1 MFEQYQS
8 SGRIGALGIPA
19 MLIAALGAGVGL
31 GIVYAYII
39 AWIPIIY
46 VSILATGGFA
56 FALGFSVSLAASL
69 GHVRNGTVAHL
80 FGLFAGLV
88 GLYAAW
94 AWDGYARLDGEIPV
108 LWEPQ
113 LLWAYVTA
121 FYENGAWGMGDTPVT
136 GIPLGIIWAIE
147 AAIIVGASTL
157 LAGSTASTPYC
168 ESCGEWTEET
178 EDFKRLLPP
187 ENEYALQQLC
197 EGNLDVLT
205 EFTACAPGKPL
216 SIRLD
221 VHACPECADTR
232 YLTVNLAKLTVNDE
246 GEESDDTTTVVENMV
261 LNAEKMEWLERTC
274 DALSTENG
282 SDAEESNEAEDDAGD
297 GEAVV

>member
-19 MLIAALGAGVGL
+19 MLIAALGVGVGL
-31 GIVYAYII
+31 GIVYAYVI

-56 FALGFSVSLAASL
+56 FALGFSISLAGSL
-69 GHVRNGTVAHL
+69 GHVRNGTIAHV

-94 AWDGYARLDGEIPV
+94 AWDGYARFEGEYPV
-108 LWEPQ
+108 CWDPQQLWV
-113 LLWAYVTA
+113 YVNMI
-121 FYENGAWGMGDTPVT
+121 YENGAWGMGDTPVT

-147 AAIIVGASTL
+147 ALIIVGASTL
-157 LAGSTASTPYC
+157 LAGSTASLPYC
-168 ESCGEWTEET
+168 ESCGKWTEET

-187 ENEYALQQLC
+187 ENEEALQQLC

-221 VHACPECADTR
+221 VHACPECDDTR
-232 YLTVNLAKLTVNDE
+232 YLTVNLARITVNDE
-246 GEESDDTTTVVENMV
+246 GEESDDTTEIVEHMV
-261 LNAEKMEWLERTC
+261 LSAEKMEWLERTC
-274 DALSTENG
+274 DALPV
-282 SDAEESNEAEDDAGD
+282 EEDPDEPVANNAEDDADDAG
-297 GEAVV
+297 